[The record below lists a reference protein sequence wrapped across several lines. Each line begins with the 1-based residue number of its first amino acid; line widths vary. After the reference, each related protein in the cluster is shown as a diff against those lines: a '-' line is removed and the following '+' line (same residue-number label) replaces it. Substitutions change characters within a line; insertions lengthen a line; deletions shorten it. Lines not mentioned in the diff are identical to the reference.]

1 SRTPSEAVKKGKEIG
16 FEAGEQRA
24 YMVAKVLE
32 HAKVIVAGSS
42 IPPKVLQEMFFD
54 SAKTVDEALGKAFKI
69 AGKNAK
75 VLVIPHSLLT
85 IPMVG

>member
-1 SRTPSEAVKKGKEIG
+1 
-16 FEAGEQRA
+16 
-24 YMVAKVLE
+24 
-32 HAKVIVAGSS
+32 
-42 IPPKVLQEMFFD
+42 MFFD
-54 SAKTVDEALGKAFKI
+54 SAKTVDEALAKAFKI